1 MIWDSRTMFVGFFIM
16 FLYSGWSLG
25 GGSGD
30 CCCWCFC
37 FLCPTGFVLAL
48 SGVAAVGMGMA
59 AGEGVAAYFGFPY
72 SPINGFVPFLCLGK
86 NIFQG
91 TISIYSP
98 KFFVVFI
105 LQGIGIDDM
114 FVIVQ
119 CWRNLGVKSLQDGGE
134 AAAQERLSEAVG
146 RTMRHAGVAITVT
159 SVTDV
164 VAFGVGAFT
173 VTFFYVFWN
182 FYFLPY
188 IMIYVAGAAWSAI
201 LLLLLRP
208 LRFLHLRF
216 PSKM

>member
-86 NIFQG
+86 NIFQRTA
-91 TISIYSP
+91 TISISSP
-98 KFFVVFI
+98 KFSVVFI

-173 VTFFYVFWN
+173 VTFFMF
-182 FYFLPY
+182 F
-188 IMIYVAGAAWSAI
+188 G
-201 LLLLLRP
+201 
-208 LRFLHLRF
+208 
-216 PSKM
+216 PSIFSPTS